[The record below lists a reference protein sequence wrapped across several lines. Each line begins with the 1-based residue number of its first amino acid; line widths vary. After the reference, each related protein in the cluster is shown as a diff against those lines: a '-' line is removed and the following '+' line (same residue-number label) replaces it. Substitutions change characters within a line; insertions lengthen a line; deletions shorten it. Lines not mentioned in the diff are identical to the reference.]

1 MRRSGQWRWQI
12 LAGGSLLVVVV
23 ILFGPPAMHMAGTW
37 LSDHDEREV
46 LPAGFID
53 DASRMNATP
62 VQEVWSVPESRED
75 AERQL
80 VELLRRADQRSL
92 PVSIAGARHSMGGH
106 VIAEDG
112 IVIDMLPF
120 DDMAL
125 DVETDILHVQS
136 GATWDR
142 IIEYLDRYGMSV
154 GVMQSNNSF
163 SVGGSLSVNCHG
175 WQYGRPPIA
184 STVRSFRLMRAD
196 GSIVTCSREEN
207 RELFSLVLGGYGLFG
222 IILDVQLEVVPN
234 VRLQLEQFV
243 VPIDN
248 ALGLFEQS
256 IEEHPGASM
265 VYARLNIIPEEFL
278 EEAIVSIFRAQEGDI
293 PALTDPYM
301 IALRRVLFRGSAES
315 DYGKELRWAA
325 ETKLQP
331 LLTSAVFSR
340 NQLLNEGVETFQNRS
355 ASSTDIL
362 HEYFIPRDGIDAFLE
377 ELRRIVPLHDG
388 NLLNVTVRS
397 VDADEDT
404 FLRYADGHMFAFVM
418 LFQQPRTNEGEEA
431 MRAMTREMIEAS
443 LAVDGCYYLP
453 YRLHATKDQFHRAY
467 PMGREFFERKRD
479 YDPGNR
485 FQNRFHERYGDR
497 HRERD

>member
-1 MRRSGQWRWQI
+1 MRRSGQWRWWI
-12 LAGGSLLVVVV
+12 LAGGCLLVVV
-23 ILFGPPAMHMAGTW
+23 ILVGPPVLHMAGTW
-37 LSDHDEREV
+37 LSDRDEREV

-62 VQEVWSVPESRED
+62 VQEIWTVPGARDE
-75 AERQL
+75 AEHQL
-80 VELLRRADQRSL
+80 VDLLRRADAQGL

-120 DDMAL
+120 DGMEL
-125 DVETDILHVQS
+125 DEKTDILHVQS

-163 SVGGSLSVNCHG
+163 SIGGSLSVNCHG

-207 RELFSLVLGGYGLFG
+207 TELFSLVLGGYGLFG
-222 IILDVQLEVVPN
+222 IILDVQLDVVPN
-234 VRLQLEQFV
+234 ERLQLEQFV
-243 VPIDN
+243 VPIEN
-248 ALGLFEQS
+248 ALEQFEQS
-256 IEEHPGASM
+256 IDAHPGASM
-265 VYARLNIIPEEFL
+265 VYARLNIIPDEFL
-278 EEAIVSIFRAQEGDI
+278 EEAIVSIFRAQEGEI
-293 PALTDPYM
+293 PGLTDPDM

-315 DYGKELRWAA
+315 NYGKELRWEA

-331 LLTSAVFSR
+331 LLSSAVFSR

-355 ASSTDIL
+355 SSSTDIL
-362 HEYFIPRDGIDAFLE
+362 HEYFIPREGIDAFLA

-418 LFQQPRTNEGEEA
+418 LFQQPRTNEGDEA
-431 MRAMTREMIEAS
+431 MRTMTQEMIEAA

-453 YRLHATKDQFHRAY
+453 YRLHATKDQFQRAY
-467 PMGREFFERKRD
+467 PMGGEFFDRKRY

-485 FQNRFHERYGDR
+485 FQNRFHDRYGDIDM
-497 HRERD
+497 ESN